1 MGTSTAGGMVAGP
14 AAGQPPAR
22 PRPFGFARFLLFQSP
37 YILML
42 LLVLGGIT
50 YRAFI
55 GHPIVGYW
63 IMLMPAFCVLC
74 IIGGLRHTKS
84 TKEIVELVLTQ
95 VVQWAVF
102 LAALFV
108 LTLGPVRSM
117 LDDDAAALLQL
128 TMLAVAT
135 ILAGILGHRGIT
147 HSALAV
153 IALSLLLAHAGYRR
167 GLIAALAVGYLS
179 HLAADMLT
187 PRGLRLAWPYSRTW
201 GLPICRTGSP
211 VEGIIVVILAGLV
224 LWSTFRHAHGGW
236 PLVSH
241 PRPLG

>member
-135 ILAGILGHRGIT
+135 ILAGMTAR
-147 HSALAV
+147 SWRVALV
-153 IALSLLLAHAGYRR
+153 GLLLLVAVPVISWIDMSTS
-167 GLIAALAVGYLS
+167 LIFVGMVTL
-179 HLAADMLT
+179 
-187 PRGLRLAWPYSRTW
+187 
-201 GLPICRTGSP
+201 
-211 VEGIIVVILAGLV
+211 VIVVVIFWVTERRL
-224 LWSTFRHAHGGW
+224 FRRQAAAAT
-236 PLVSH
+236 
-241 PRPLG
+241 